1 MAEKHLQRSSH
12 LVRPNE
18 VMMMVML
25 IMVVLVVKIMV
36 VVVKIVLLGSE
47 PVVLVVAPAE
57 ESCIQCLQSRSLPIH
72 LRFKG
77 NIFTNKC

>member
-1 MAEKHLQRSSH
+1 M
-12 LVRPNE
+12 V
-18 VMMMVML
+18 MVML
-25 IMVVLVVKIMV
+25 IMVVLVVKIMVLVKMMV

-57 ESCIQCLQSRSLPIH
+57 ESCIQYLQSRSLPIH

>member
-1 MAEKHLQRSSH
+1 
-12 LVRPNE
+12 
-18 VMMMVML
+18 ML

-36 VVVKIVLLGSE
+36 LVKMMVVVVKIVLMGSK

-57 ESCIQCLQSRSLPIH
+57 ESCIQYLQSRSLPIH

>member
-18 VMMMVML
+18 VMMMVMR
-25 IMVVLVVKIMV
+25 IIVV

>member
-1 MAEKHLQRSSH
+1 M
-12 LVRPNE
+12 V
-18 VMMMVML
+18 MVML

-36 VVVKIVLLGSE
+36 LVKIMVVVVKIVLMGSE

-72 LRFKG
+72 LRF
-77 NIFTNKC
+77 TNKF

>member
-1 MAEKHLQRSSH
+1 
-12 LVRPNE
+12 
-18 VMMMVML
+18 MMVML

-36 VVVKIVLLGSE
+36 LVKMMVVVVKIVLMGSE

-57 ESCIQCLQSRSLPIH
+57 ESCIQCLQSRSPPIH
-72 LRFKG
+72 LRFEG

>member
-1 MAEKHLQRSSH
+1 
-12 LVRPNE
+12 
-18 VMMMVML
+18 ML
-25 IMVVLVVKIMV
+25 IMVVLVVKIVVLAKMMV

-72 LRFKG
+72 LRF
-77 NIFTNKC
+77 TNKC

>member
-1 MAEKHLQRSSH
+1 
-12 LVRPNE
+12 
-18 VMMMVML
+18 MMVMV
-25 IMVVLVVKIMV
+25 IMVVLAVKIILLVKIMV

>member
-1 MAEKHLQRSSH
+1 
-12 LVRPNE
+12 
-18 VMMMVML
+18 MMMVMV
-25 IMVVLVVKIMV
+25 IMVVLVVKMMVLVKMVV
-36 VVVKIVLLGSE
+36 VVVKIVLMGSE

>member
-1 MAEKHLQRSSH
+1 
-12 LVRPNE
+12 
-18 VMMMVML
+18 MMVML

-36 VVVKIVLLGSE
+36 LVKMMVVVVKIVLMGSE

-57 ESCIQCLQSRSLPIH
+57 ESCIQYLQSRSLPIH